1 MGTENDNSG
10 PLTPLAARGAMTP
23 ATAHGI
29 GPTTPVQQALQMDTD
44 QSYRN
49 SLMQISQLQ
58 SKLNNIDQ
66 SKYIKPGAAPT
77 KPGQNGNKA
86 KLAMPIVLNKDGS
99 PRMPSGI
106 HTPKSQAGGQ
116 QQP

>member
-1 MGTENDNSG
+1 
-10 PLTPLAARGAMTP
+10 
-23 ATAHGI
+23 
-29 GPTTPVQQALQMDTD
+29 
-44 QSYRN
+44 
-49 SLMQISQLQ
+49 MQISQLQ
-58 SKLNNIDQ
+58 SKLNTIDQ
-66 SKYIKPGAAPT
+66 SKYNVAQPGAAPA

-116 QQP
+116 Q